1 LFDAV
6 CVGDALLG
14 VGGPADPADIPELMV
29 SCGEV
34 TAINGVEGSAKLR
47 PRPAVATAPYQQI
60 ATHSTITLSL
70 CAIIM
75 ATTKKVTSW

>member
-34 TAINGVEGSAKLR
+34 TVSIHGVEGSAKL
-47 PRPAVATAPYQQI
+47 
-60 ATHSTITLSL
+60 
-70 CAIIM
+70 
-75 ATTKKVTSW
+75 